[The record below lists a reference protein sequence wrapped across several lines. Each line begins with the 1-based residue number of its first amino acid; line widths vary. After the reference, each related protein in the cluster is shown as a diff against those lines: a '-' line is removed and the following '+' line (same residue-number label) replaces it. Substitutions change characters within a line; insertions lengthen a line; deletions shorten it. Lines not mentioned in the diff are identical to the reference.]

1 MEIFCRWW
9 QLKPALYPERLDFAS
24 NSNLR
29 WCRWWWYIGM
39 LMLISACWC
48 WFCWSTVTLKYYSL
62 GLVHLLGFFLF
73 LKISFNLTFP
83 SHRIGFV
90 SNLAHC
96 IERGCHAA
104 QNNRQQ
110 KNWVSE
116 FLVENLILI
125 WGGLNVICDLWWSWP
140 YTSTALHTRP
150 ELLLLLKMVNIWFW
164 WLCVIMIRIISGHCT

>member
-1 MEIFCRWW
+1 MLLRSIWESELPFTLNIIQKIKMEIFCRWW

-73 LKISFNLTFP
+73 LKRSFNLTFP
-83 SHRIGFV
+83 SLRIGFV
-90 SNLAHC
+90 FCFQPGALYRTRLPRRSEQPPTKELGFGIFGWKFDFHLRR
-96 IERGCHAA
+96 IE
-104 QNNRQQ
+104 
-110 KNWVSE
+110 
-116 FLVENLILI
+116 
-125 WGGLNVICDLWWSWP
+125 CDLWFVVKL
-140 YTSTALHTRP
+140 ALH
-150 ELLLLLKMVNIWFW
+150 
-164 WLCVIMIRIISGHCT
+164 